1 MSLINDAL
9 KRAQQARQQN
19 PFGNQP
25 VPLQPVEYGRRRDW
39 VFRALIGLC
48 LVASLAGAGWCLWKW
63 WRTAGQS
70 QEVEVV
76 ANAAQAASPSA
87 STTPA
92 RPLWRMQPIKVSTNL
107 LVRTNL
113 VAPPPTETPAQAT
126 STSPPVL
133 GPAAQTASA
142 ASPTK
147 FAAPAPASP
156 FADLKL
162 QSIIFRED
170 KPAAVINGEM
180 VFVGDEIREARV
192 LKIEP
197 QSVTIE
203 RNGETNALRLPRL

>member
-25 VPLQPVEYGRRRDW
+25 VPLQPVEYGRRPDW

-63 WRTAGQS
+63 WRTAGES
-70 QEVEVV
+70 QGVEVV
-76 ANAAQAASPSA
+76 ANVAQAASPSG

-92 RPLWRMQPIKVSTNL
+92 KPLSRLQPIKVSTNI

-113 VAPPPTETPAQAT
+113 VATPPTETPAQAT
-126 STSPPVL
+126 STNPPVL
-133 GPAAQTASA
+133 GPAAQTAAA
-142 ASPTK
+142 ASPTNIS
-147 FAAPAPASP
+147 ARAPAFP

-180 VFVGDEIREARV
+180 VFVGDEIRAARV
-192 LKIEP
+192 LK
-197 QSVTIE
+197 
-203 RNGETNALRLPRL
+203 